1 MNPDE
6 GGGHGKDHR
15 ETDETEADSSK
26 NEGGEHAGTADNRG
40 GGSSFPRS
48 DLYLDGE
55 RMRYGGHKIMFF
67 LRLEILL

>member
-1 MNPDE
+1 MQAQPII
-6 GGGHGKDHR
+6 
-15 ETDETEADSSK
+15 
-26 NEGGEHAGTADNRG
+26 G